1 MQQADGDNENSD
13 CIYTLVMSMLDVAKI
28 SEGWTHIA
36 HVPGFAFMSGKT
48 VLKRLTF
55 EARADN
61 FSDPGNI
68 ILIMSSTKK
77 TYHIRLNRLLE
88 GLS

>member
-1 MQQADGDNENSD
+1 
-13 CIYTLVMSMLDVAKI
+13 MSTLDVARISVGWKI
-28 SEGWTHIA
+28 IA
-36 HVPGFAFMSGKT
+36 HIPGFAFMSGKT

-68 ILIMSSTKK
+68 IIIMSSTKK
-77 TYHIRLNRLLE
+77 TYHLRLNRLLE
-88 GLS
+88 GIS